1 MIPNYQRVRSVA
13 TSVTTMQASAAT
25 VVSEQREVAS
35 TSSDKAS
42 IETLL
47 WDLDGTLY
55 PIENGYEDHV
65 RENIFKFMHTK
76 LGVPQDQ
83 CKATWRPLF
92 AKTNQSLKGLR
103 VGGYKF
109 DTDEYW
115 DFIRGGREEYLK
127 PDPQVRECLK
137 ALPQK
142 KWVFTN
148 CNEKHARLALE
159 SLDLLDCFEGVLGA
173 DFMGENAKPDA
184 AAFHKVLQH
193 IGAEASSTAMFED
206 SLRNLR
212 QAKSLGMTT
221 VLIQSKT
228 MLEETGYT
236 LESAKGVSDPAVDV
250 TIFMPHINDLKRHVP
265 QLWPHQKI

>member
-1 MIPNYQRVRSVA
+1 MSSA
-13 TSVTTMQASAAT
+13 TAQPLNAAPPVHADT
-25 VVSEQREVAS
+25 
-35 TSSDKAS
+35 DS

-47 WDLDGTLY
+47 FDLDGTLY

-65 RENIFKFMHTK
+65 RENIFEFMHQK
-76 LGVPQDQ
+76 LGVPKEQ
-83 CKATWRPLF
+83 CKPIWRPLF

-109 DTDEYW
+109 DTEAYW

-127 PDPQVRECLK
+127 PDPKVRECLL
-137 ALPQK
+137 ALPQQ

-159 SLDLLDCFEGVLGA
+159 TLDLLDCFEGVLGA
-173 DFMGENAKPDA
+173 DFMGENAKPDVE
-184 AAFHKVLQH
+184 AFQKVLTR
-193 IGAEASSTAMFED
+193 IGAKASSTAMFED

-236 LESAKGVSDPAVDV
+236 LESAKGLSDPAVEV
-250 TIFMPHINDLKRHVP
+250 TIAAPYVSELKKHIP
-265 QLWPHQKI
+265 QLWR